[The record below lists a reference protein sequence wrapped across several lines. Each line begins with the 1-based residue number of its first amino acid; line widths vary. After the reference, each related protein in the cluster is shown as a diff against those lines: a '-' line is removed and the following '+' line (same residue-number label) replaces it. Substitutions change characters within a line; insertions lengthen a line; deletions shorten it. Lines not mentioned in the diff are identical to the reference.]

1 MSDKL
6 VQSQETNLEL
16 SEEDLDAVAG
26 GSGYGGGYD
35 KHYGGFAASI
45 ASANGAAVGEKFAFT
60 ENSTHTT
67 AISTDYVQA
76 ALGSSNSTSVAAS

>member
-6 VQSQETNLEL
+6 TQAQESNIEL

-26 GSGYGGGYD
+26 GNGGYGYD

-60 ENSTHTT
+60 ENNTHTT